1 MKSMRKEKLISHVND
16 YRLKLEALYEQIDF
30 DVLEKITSLIIEA
43 YKNGNTVYVAGN
55 GGSAATASH
64 YQVDFGFFVRYF
76 KKKRIKVRS
85 LTDHSPLMTAIGND
99 NAYEQV
105 FTQQMQDHFATGDLL
120 IVISASGNS
129 INLVKA
135 AEYANELG
143 GTSIGLVGFDGGK
156 LKDACSVVMFTPN
169 PKGDYGPI
177 EDLHMSICH
186 MLVSYLRYD
195 EEFMNLHE

>member
-1 MKSMRKEKLISHVND
+1 MRKENLKKHVIEYRGKLND
-16 YRLKLEALYEQIDF
+16 LFDQIDYTI
-30 DVLEKITSLIIEA
+30 LEEITATIVNA
-43 YKNGNTVYVAGN
+43 YKNDKTIYVAGN

-64 YQVDFGFFVRYF
+64 YQVDLGFFVRYF

-99 NAYEQV
+99 NSFDEV
-105 FTQQMQDHFATGDLL
+105 FTQQMQDHFNEGDVI

-129 INLVKA
+129 MNVVKA
-135 AEYANELG
+135 AEYAKELG

-156 LKDACSVVMFTPN
+156 LKDACDICMFTPN

-177 EDLHMSICH
+177 EDLHMILCH
-186 MLVSYLRYD
+186 MIVSYLRDD
-195 EEFMNLHE
+195 EEFMGIYE